1 MEKREERRYTCPGP
15 RSPRPKA
22 YHVWTQE
29 ELDFISANYHIL
41 GASALGAKYDVSP
54 SAIVSLKRRKRV
66 TVQSTRLRWGN
77 EKDERLLAALKN
89 TENITE
95 AAKLL
100 GISYH
105 SAEARL
111 RRIGI
116 TGRRRG
122 RPWEPEEE
130 QLLEDMVG
138 QPISVITD
146 ALNKLCRKMG
156 WRGRA
161 KPGVG
166 NKIREMGYSSRPD
179 DMFSVAYLAL
189 SLRADHG
196 AMRTWALN
204 RTKELGT
211 YEEGRTVLV
220 DPKKLRKYFI
230 DYPSEIGRFK
240 PDPVWLVMLISNKY

>member
-1 MEKREERRYTCPGP
+1 MEQREESRYTYPGP
-15 RSPRPKA
+15 RSPRQP
-22 YHVWTQE
+22 YHDWSQE
-29 ELDFISANYHIL
+29 ELDYVSANYHTL
-41 GASALGAKYDVSP
+41 GVSALAAKYDVSV
-54 SAIVSLKRRKRV
+54 SAIVSLKRRKRI
-66 TVQSTRLRWGN
+66 TAKTIKPRW
-77 EKDERLLAALKN
+77 EHKDDERLLAALKS

-111 RRIGI
+111 RRMGI
-116 TGRRRG
+116 AGRRRG

-130 QLLEDMVG
+130 ALLEDMVG
-138 QPISVITD
+138 QPISVITA

-189 SLRADHG
+189 SLRADRG
-196 AMRTWALN
+196 ALRTWVLN

-211 YEEGRTVLV
+211 HEEGRTVLV